1 MNVNLEND
9 LQKCLTMI
17 SPEWK
22 IQNNSSDKATNFIY
36 KAETLEKCL
45 EMIKSTGVDK
55 NYALHRW
62 YNYHTSVYCE
72 DLFCDYGAVH
82 EKNIYNHDVD
92 IYINNIPYD
101 VKLTVYPA
109 KLNSYRNEFNL
120 RNITGKNKM
129 IKWLYANQSQGA
141 RKQILN
147 RIYVMCDGATQHD
160 SLKLKSNFPILKRQ
174 ISAYMNYT
182 KTHNPNEIEITDNGK
197 SKIIKSEL
205 IYVSES

>member
-1 MNVNLEND
+1 MNKNLEND
-9 LQKCLTMI
+9 LHRCLSI
-17 SPEWK
+17 IKPEW
-22 IQNNSSDKATNFIY
+22 QMQDNPNDKKTNFIY

-45 EMIKSTGVDK
+45 EMINSTEVDK
-55 NYALHRW
+55 DYALHRW
-62 YNYHTSVYCE
+62 YNYHTSIYCE

-109 KLNSYRNEFNL
+109 KLNSKRNEYNL
-120 RNITGKNKM
+120 RNICGKNKM

-147 RIYVMCDGATQHD
+147 RIYVMCDGATQYE
-160 SLKLKSNFPILKRQ
+160 SLKLKSNFTLLRRQ
-174 ISAYMNYT
+174 ISAYMNYI
-182 KTHNPNEIEITDNGK
+182 KTHKPNEIEITDNNK
-197 SKIIKSEL
+197 STIIKSEL
-205 IYVSES
+205 IYVSEK